1 MTDGRIGYTPPM
13 AWARIH
19 RWLALGLLVPLAV
32 WSVTG
37 LLFHW
42 KPGWDRAYDQL
53 TADRGTVLEP
63 RALVAASE
71 LGIAAPRKLELFD
84 TALGPLWRVTTATG
98 RELHDAR
105 TGQRRPPLSTAEA
118 RSLALDAIARSPHH
132 AAYGEVRAVEEDAA
146 EVRLRFAGG
155 PVVTVGRA
163 DARLAQHGPDTE
175 RIDGW
180 YRLHYLQ
187 WTGHRGV
194 DRALAL
200 VGLAWIWA
208 VVAPGMVLFVRV
220 LRRRRRPR
228 APSPP

>member
-1 MTDGRIGYTPPM
+1 MT
-13 AWARIH
+13 WARIH

-53 TADRGTVLEP
+53 TADRGVLLEP
-63 RALVAASE
+63 RALVAPGALE
-71 LGIAAPRKLELFD
+71 LAAPRKLELFE

-105 TGQRRPPLSTAEA
+105 TGRRRPPLSVEEA
-118 RSLALDAIARSPHH
+118 RLLALDAISRSSHR
-132 AAYGEVRAVEEDAA
+132 AAYGEVRAVEEGAD
-146 EVRLRFAGG
+146 EVRLRFTGG
-155 PVVTVGRA
+155 PVVTVGRT
-163 DARLAQHGPDTE
+163 DARLAQHGPDTD

-208 VVAPGMVLFVRV
+208 VVAPGMVLFVRA
-220 LRRRRRPR
+220 LRRRRPAR
-228 APSPP
+228 APSPT

>member
-1 MTDGRIGYTPPM
+1 MT
-13 AWARIH
+13 WARIH

-53 TADRGTVLEP
+53 TADRGATLEP
-63 RALVAASE
+63 RALVAPGALALTS
-71 LGIAAPRKLELFD
+71 PRKLELFD
-84 TALGPLWRVTTATG
+84 TALGPLWRVTTAAG

-105 TGQRRPPLSTAEA
+105 TGQRRPLLTAAEA
-118 RSLALDAIARSPHH
+118 RILALDAIARSPHA
-132 AAYGEVRAVEEDAA
+132 AAYGEVRAVEEGAD

-163 DARLAQHGPDTE
+163 DARLAQHGPDTD

-208 VVAPGMVLFVRV
+208 VVGPGMVLFVRAI
-220 LRRRRRPR
+220 RRRRP
-228 APSPP
+228 APAAARP